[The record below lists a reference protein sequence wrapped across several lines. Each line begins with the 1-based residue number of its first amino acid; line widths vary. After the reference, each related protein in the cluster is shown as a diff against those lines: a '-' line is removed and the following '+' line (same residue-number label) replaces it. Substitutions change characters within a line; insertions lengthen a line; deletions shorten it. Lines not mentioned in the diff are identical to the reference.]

1 METSQNSKSTA
12 SEPLVSDGAIIDLPE
27 ERYKPRPSRSRS
39 ARVIEEEPIDYSIR
53 PEKAARLRAKRNKT
67 SGESIGRVISSSS
80 EKLERICIMGFSP
93 SRAMKALDE
102 ANGSFDAAIEWLCSQ
117 PANRTPGRVLRTV
130 SKESSPRK
138 SSGELLEKNITDTN
152 NADVEIPAISNP
164 SAKMIQ
170 APRQMTTESE
180 LELNSEDLNGNLMK
194 TTIPRNNRTGSNQLQ
209 NHPVQLIDK
218 AESVVHQSK
227 RRKTTQLE
235 DINKTTSVV
244 HQSPGPP
251 KEKRGRGRPRLNPK
265 PSEPTVD
272 AHENV
277 GVAQNNFQ
285 PQQNIST
292 NVLQKNGAS
301 RILGSPSSR
310 DKAISVVTDEAQA
323 SINTPPES
331 PKKRSSSTLKPTVS
345 ATRGVQT
352 SPKAKE
358 ASSPA
363 HSPLSKGKV
372 PFRVGL
378 SKRARIAPLL
388 RIVKK

>member
-1 METSQNSKSTA
+1 MIIKSLQKSPKANS
-12 SEPLVSDGAIIDLPE
+12 
-27 ERYKPRPSRSRS
+27 R
-39 ARVIEEEPIDYSIR
+39 
-53 PEKAARLRAKRNKT
+53 
-67 SGESIGRVISSSS
+67 
-80 EKLERICIMGFSP
+80 GF
-93 SRAMKALDE
+93 LH
-102 ANGSFDAAIEWLCSQ
+102 
-117 PANRTPGRVLRTV
+117 
-130 SKESSPRK
+130 
-138 SSGELLEKNITDTN
+138 
-152 NADVEIPAISNP
+152 VEIPAIPNP
-164 SAKMIQ
+164 SAKTIQ

-180 LELNSEDLNGNLMK
+180 LELNSEDLNRNLMK

-209 NHPVQLIDK
+209 NHPVQLVDK
-218 AESVVHQSK
+218 VESVVHQSK

-235 DINKTTSVV
+235 DINKATSVV

-285 PQQNIST
+285 PQQNISVD
-292 NVLQKNGAS
+292 VLQENGAS
-301 RILGSPSSR
+301 RILDSPSSR
-310 DKAISVVTDEAQA
+310 DKAISIVTDEAQA